1 SLRALCPPCS
11 TLFPYTTLFRSLTL
25 VEALAK
31 RLADAERTI
40 GELALMDVG
49 QRLAA
54 ELLRLCRARGEAI
67 TGSPGGDAGHGS
79 RTSSREGHFREG
91 SGEDA
96 VTFQLPY
103 SWAEMASRLATTPE
117 SLSRRLRS
125 LVDDGI
131 VDVNGR
137 IVTVRDL
144 RALEERTLE
153 L

>member
-1 SLRALCPPCS
+1 MPDPV
-11 TLFPYTTLFRSLTL
+11 PGRS
-25 VEALAK
+25 
-31 RLADAERTI
+31 
-40 GELALMDVG
+40 
-49 QRLAA
+49 
-54 ELLRLCRARGEAI
+54 
-67 TGSPGGDAGHGS
+67 
-79 RTSSREGHFREG
+79 
-91 SGEDA
+91 SGEG
-96 VTFQLPY
+96 TFPWRPWKTRRYTFELPY